1 MIYRC
6 STLLLAVVVA
16 VGCGSNDQVEERI
29 RPSAVYDAYLF
40 DLETANLL
48 DAALSQRWQA
58 RGEAVLATELAPGL
72 PFEGVSYFAAERP
85 EAVAY
90 RLSLRRGAQLH
101 IDVESALD
109 GRLFLDL
116 FRLPADTTL
125 PLVRVLGSDSTFTHT
140 LEIRRDDTYIVRLQ
154 PELLASGQ
162 VTARLWTGP
171 SLAFPVADHDSGDI
185 LSFFGADRDGG
196 RRRHHGVD
204 VFAPRGTPVVAVANG
219 PITRVQDT
227 RLGGKVVWQRDS
239 RRGLA
244 IYYAHL
250 DSQSVRPRQQVR
262 IGDTLGT
269 VGNTGN
275 ARTTPPH
282 LHFGIYQRGPHD
294 PLPFID
300 TAAPEP
306 RAARIDP
313 DDLGIWHRTTASQTS
328 VRTAPGRRAEVLASL
343 PARSAVRSLGGT
355 TGWLHVQLPD
365 GREGF
370 VLRRSVQPATP
381 SFRLGSGASAV
392 LRTPQSSG
400 IVIGE
405 AMPDRRALGFFGA
418 YALVEASEGVLGWV
432 QADT

>member
-1 MIYRC
+1 MIRFF
-6 STLLLAVVVA
+6 SLLLTAVLVTGCHAPGDA
-16 VGCGSNDQVEERI
+16 VERT
-29 RPSAVYDAYLF
+29 RPTAAYAAYLF

-48 DAALSQRWQA
+48 DTAMSQQWQA
-58 RGEAVLATELAPGL
+58 EGQAVLATELAPSL

-85 EAVAY
+85 AAVAY
-90 RLSLRRGAQLH
+90 RLTLRRGEQLH
-101 IDVESALD
+101 LDVAPALD
-109 GRLFLDL
+109 GRLFLDV
-116 FRLPADTTL
+116 FRVPADTTL
-125 PLVRVLGSDSTFTHT
+125 PLIRVLGADSTFTHT

-171 SLAFPVADHDSGDI
+171 SLAFPVTDHDSGDI
-185 LSFFGADRDGG
+185 HSFFGAARDGG

-219 PITRVQDT
+219 PITRVEDT
-227 RLGGKVVWQRDS
+227 NLGGKVVWQRDS

-250 DSQSVRPRQQVR
+250 DSQLVRPRQQVR

-300 TAAPEP
+300 TRAPEP
-306 RAARIDP
+306 RPARVDA
-313 DDLGIWHRTTASQTS
+313 DDLGIWHRTTAAQTAI
-328 VRTAPGRRAEVLASL
+328 RTAPGRRAEVIASL
-343 PARSAVRSLGGT
+343 SARSVVRSLGGT

-365 GREGF
+365 GRDGF
-370 VLRRSVQPATP
+370 VLRRSVQRATP
-381 SFRLGSGASAV
+381 SFRIAPNASPV
-392 LRTPQSSG
+392 LRRPLPSARS
-400 IVIGE
+400 IGE
-405 AMPDRRALGFFGA
+405 PAPSAQALGFFGDF
-418 YALVEASEGVLGWV
+418 ALVETTDGVLGWV
-432 QADT
+432 QPDA

>member
-1 MIYRC
+1 MIYRLF
-6 STLLLAVVVA
+6 SLLIGIILLAS
-16 VGCGSNDQVEERI
+16 CGVKDDGEARI
-29 RPSAVYDAYLF
+29 RPSAPYDAYLF
-40 DLETANLL
+40 DLETAHLL
-48 DAALSQRWQA
+48 DAALSRQWQA
-58 RGEAVLATELAPGL
+58 RGEAVLTTDAAPSL

-85 EAVAY
+85 TAVAY
-90 RLSLRRGAQLH
+90 RLTLRRGEQLH
-101 IDVESALD
+101 IDVAPTLD

-116 FRLPADTTL
+116 FRIPADTTL

-140 LEIRRDDTYIVRLQ
+140 LDIRRDDTYIVRLQ
-154 PELLASGQ
+154 PEVLASGQ
-162 VTARLWTGP
+162 VRARLWTGP

-185 LSFFGADRDGG
+185 LSFFGAARDGG

-219 PITRVQDT
+219 PITRVEDT
-227 RLGGKVVWQRDS
+227 NLGGKVVWQRDA

-300 TAAPEP
+300 TDAPQPRPARVDAA
-306 RAARIDP
+306 
-313 DDLGIWHRTTASQTS
+313 DLGIWHRTTASQTA
-328 VRTAPGRRAEVLASL
+328 VRAAPGRRAEVLASL
-343 PARSAVRSLGGT
+343 PARTAVRSLGGT
-355 TGWLHVQLPD
+355 TGWLHIQLPD
-365 GREGF
+365 GRDGF
-370 VLRRSVQPATP
+370 VLRRSVQRAVP
-381 SFRLGSGASAV
+381 SFQIAQATSLV
-392 LRTPQSSG
+392 LRTPEASALS
-400 IVIGE
+400 IGE
-405 AMPDRRALGFFGA
+405 VTPDTQALGFFDG
-418 YALVEASEGVLGWV
+418 YALVEASNGALGWV
-432 QADT
+432 RRDA